1 MESKELYYCFACYL
15 LTIVIHIN
23 VWFLY
28 IYDGYTYIDLPII
41 TRSFRHWDAIQII
54 NGKKIILPALL
65 FFLGNVKL
73 VQEHNHNV
81 YLNFS
86 WASRTWLSVLFLC
99 SETLCTD
106 IHHQTWPCQPCD
118 VRKLPEL
125 DMCGC
130 WITNAL
136 CGMEEGGKWKPG
148 WTKPWQYTYR
158 KECADSNKHSGIG
171 QLFMHC
177 PQWTWCHSTHHGGQ
191 STRYVITHNMW

>member
-1 MESKELYYCFACYL
+1 MERKSYCLHCC
-15 LTIVIHIN
+15 
-23 VWFLY
+23 
-28 IYDGYTYIDLPII
+28 
-41 TRSFRHWDAIQII
+41 
-54 NGKKIILPALL
+54 
-65 FFLGNVKL
+65 FLGNVKL